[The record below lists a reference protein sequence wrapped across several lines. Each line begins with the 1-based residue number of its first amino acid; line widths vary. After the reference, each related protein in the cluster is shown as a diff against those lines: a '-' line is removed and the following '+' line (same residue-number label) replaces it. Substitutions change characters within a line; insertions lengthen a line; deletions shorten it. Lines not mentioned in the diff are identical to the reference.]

1 MADAIRVIVCDDHSI
16 VREGLKAVLD
26 DGDTFVVVGE
36 ASDGQQAVELARR
49 VKPDVA
55 LMDLQMPELGG
66 IDAAKLIM
74 ADSPRTKIIALT
86 TFADEKLVV
95 ECLKVGVHGYV
106 IKDVEKME
114 LKRHIQAVYRGEA
127 IIDPKVTSVL
137 MARVRT
143 GSGGA
148 GDRGEAPLSPQ
159 QLSILKYVAQGHSN
173 REIADK
179 MGLSENTVKGHVA
192 EILHRLGVKNRVEA
206 AILASE
212 KGWL

>member
-1 MADAIRVIVCDDHSI
+1 MDELIRVLVCDDHSI

-26 DGDTFVVVGE
+26 DGEFTVVGE
-36 ASDGQQAVELARR
+36 AADGADVLEAARR
-49 VKPDVA
+49 CRPDVI
-55 LMDLQMPELGG
+55 LMDLQMPGLGG
-66 IDAAKLIM
+66 VEAAKQVIAEL
-74 ADSPRTKIIALT
+74 PRVRVLALT
-86 TFADEKLVV
+86 TYADEKLVV

-106 IKDVEKME
+106 IKDVHKDE
-114 LKRHIQAVYRGEA
+114 LKRHIRAVYRGEA

-143 GSGGA
+143 GAPVS
-148 GDRGEAPLSPQ
+148 GDRTEAPLSPQ
-159 QLSILKYVAQGHSN
+159 QLTILKYVAQGHSN
-173 REIADK
+173 REIAEK

-206 AILASE
+206 AIQASD

>member
-1 MADAIRVIVCDDHSI
+1 MSDAIRVLICDDHSI
-16 VREGLKAVLD
+16 VREGLKAVLN
-26 DGDTFVVVGE
+26 DGTTFTVVGE
-36 ASDGQQAVELARR
+36 AADGQEVLEVARR
-49 VKPDVA
+49 VRPDVI
-55 LMDLQMPELGG
+55 LMDLQMPGLGG
-66 IDAAKLIM
+66 IEAAKLIM
-74 ADSPRTKIIALT
+74 AELPRTKIIALT
-86 TFADEKLVV
+86 TFAEEKLVV

-143 GSGGA
+143 GTGNG
-148 GDRGEAPLSPQ
+148 GDRSEAPLSPQ
-159 QLSILKYVAQGHSN
+159 QLSILRYVAQGHSN

-179 MGLSENTVKGHVA
+179 LGLSENTVKGHVA

-206 AILASE
+206 AIQASD

>member
-1 MADAIRVIVCDDHSI
+1 MADAIRVVVCDDHSI
-16 VREGLKAVLD
+16 VREGLKAVLS
-26 DGDTFVVVGE
+26 DGDTFTVVGE
-36 ASDGQQAVELARR
+36 ASDGQQAVEVARR
-49 VKPDVA
+49 TRPDVM
-55 LMDLQMPELGG
+55 LLDLQMPEMGG

-74 ADSPRTKIIALT
+74 AELPRTKIIALT

-143 GSGGA
+143 GTGSPV
-148 GDRGEAPLSPQ
+148 DRAEAPLSPQ

-206 AILASE
+206 AIQASE

>member
-16 VREGLKAVLD
+16 VREGLKAVLN
-26 DGDTFVVVGE
+26 DGETFVVVGE
-36 ASDGQQAVELARR
+36 ASDGQQAVEVARR

-74 ADSPRTKIIALT
+74 VESPKTKIIALT

-143 GSGGA
+143 GSAAA
-148 GDRGEAPLSPQ
+148 GDRAEAPLSPQ

>member
-1 MADAIRVIVCDDHSI
+1 MADSIRVVLCDDHSI
-16 VREGLKAVLD
+16 VREGLKAVLN
-26 DGDTFVVVGE
+26 DGDTFTVVGE
-36 ASDGQQAVELARR
+36 ASNGQEAVEAARR
-49 VKPDVA
+49 FRPDVV

-66 IDAAKLIM
+66 IDAAKIIM
-74 ADSPRTKIIALT
+74 AELPRTKIIALT

-114 LKRHIQAVYRGEA
+114 LKRHILAVYRGEA

-143 GSGGA
+143 GSGA
-148 GDRGEAPLSPQ
+148 AADRSEAPLSPQ

-206 AILASE
+206 AIQASE

>member
-1 MADAIRVIVCDDHSI
+1 MSDAIRVIVCDDHSI
-16 VREGLKAVLD
+16 VREGLKAVLND
-26 DGDTFVVVGE
+26 DEIFTVVGE
-36 ASDGQQAVELARR
+36 ASDGLQAVEVARR
-49 VKPDVA
+49 VRPDVV
-55 LMDLQMPELGG
+55 LMDLQMPELPG
-66 IDAAKLIM
+66 IEAAKLIM
-74 ADSPRTKIIALT
+74 AELPRTRIIALT
-86 TFADEKLVV
+86 TFAEEKLVV

-143 GSGGA
+143 GTGNPA
-148 GDRGEAPLSPQ
+148 DRSEAPLSPQ
-159 QLSILKYVAQGHSN
+159 QLTILKYVAQGHSN

-206 AILASE
+206 AIQASE